1 MCSEAHQHSWES
13 EEHASSAPPDEPMQS
28 RVKPLAVGCKI
39 FATIEGVVLVWFL
52 IGSWYLDMHST
63 TPPREGVTE
72 TAGQKILN
80 FEIVLLEVMY
90 K

>member
-1 MCSEAHQHSWES
+1 MLSPGFVVNNRAW
-13 EEHASSAPPDEPMQS
+13 
-28 RVKPLAVGCKI
+28 VK
-39 FATIEGVVLVWFL
+39 
-52 IGSWYLDMHST
+52 
-63 TPPREGVTE
+63 GVTE

>member
-1 MCSEAHQHSWES
+1 ML
-13 EEHASSAPPDEPMQS
+13 EP
-28 RVKPLAVGCKI
+28 VP
-39 FATIEGVVLVWFL
+39 
-52 IGSWYLDMHST
+52 
-63 TPPREGVTE
+63 GVTE

>member
-1 MCSEAHQHSWES
+1 M
-13 EEHASSAPPDEPMQS
+13 
-28 RVKPLAVGCKI
+28 L
-39 FATIEGVVLVWFL
+39 EGR
-52 IGSWYLDMHST
+52 G
-63 TPPREGVTE
+63 GVTE